1 VIRGSADREYMG
13 MTREDSIAAAA
24 TVALVMALVALIFY
38 A

>member
-1 VIRGSADREYMG
+1 MIAGSVDREYMS

-38 A
+38 